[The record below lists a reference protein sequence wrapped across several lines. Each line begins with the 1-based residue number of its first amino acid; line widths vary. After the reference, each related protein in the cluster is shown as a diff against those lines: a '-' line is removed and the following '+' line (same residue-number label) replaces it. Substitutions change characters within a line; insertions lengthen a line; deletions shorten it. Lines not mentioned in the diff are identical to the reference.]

1 MQSRQQVP
9 DAQPAPR
16 KHLFEISYGSG
27 TLFSAF
33 YKTHLTFKATPEEK
47 CYYYHRITDAAT
59 DMHIAYKIS
68 SQKFYVFI
76 CKYAGYRK

>member
-1 MQSRQQVP
+1 MQSPEPVP
-9 DAQPAPR
+9 DAQPAPG
-16 KHLFEISYGSG
+16 KHLLEVSYGSG

-33 YKTHLTFKATPEEK
+33 HKTHLTFKATPQKK

-68 SQKFYVFI
+68 TWKFYVFI
-76 CKYAGYRK
+76 CKYAEDRK